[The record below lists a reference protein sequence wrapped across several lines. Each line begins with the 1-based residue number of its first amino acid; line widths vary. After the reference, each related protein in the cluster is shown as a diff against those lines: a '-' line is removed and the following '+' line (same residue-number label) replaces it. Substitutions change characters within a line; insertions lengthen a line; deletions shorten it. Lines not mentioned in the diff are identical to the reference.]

1 MTAKDLMTSDPACC
15 TMDTPLEE
23 VARLMVQHDCGEI
36 PVVECGDVKKVVGV
50 VTDRDIVCRTI
61 AEGVNPLS
69 MDAAAVM
76 SSPAVTVTEQDDI
89 DEVILVM
96 EMHQIPARPCGG
108 FPRRVPRNRRARRHR
123 AVRGPGR
130 DRRARLRGLRAGALA
145 LREQPEL
152 RFVQQRDA
160 VPLLPQAL
168 DFHQL
173 QARVAPG
180 HLLHVG
186 PSAHDDGGDR

>member
-36 PVVECGDVKKVVGV
+36 PVVEYGDVKKVVGV

-96 EMHQIPARPCGG
+96 EMHQI
-108 FPRRVPRNRRARRHR
+108 RRVP
-123 AVRGPGR
+123 VVDSRGEC
-130 DRRARLRGLRAGALA
+130 RGIVALA
-145 LREQPEL
+145 DIARCEVPAETAEL
-152 RFVQQRDA
+152 VCE
-160 VPLLPQAL
+160 VS
-168 DFHQL
+168 
-173 QARVAPG
+173 AP
-180 HLLHVG
+180 
-186 PSAHDDGGDR
+186 AH